1 MGNAERNQ
9 NMTLTLIALS
19 YWLHALATV
28 VFVGNFVLLAAIYLP
43 ALADNPAVLSAI
55 SKRSRWWLYASMLIF
70 TITGVYLTFVDSSY
84 LGIGNFSN
92 FWGVM
97 MLVKHLL
104 IVGMI
109 AMGFWFNAIMRVGPL
124 MSSNTG
130 AAQALARFR
139 WYVNAM
145 TVCGVLVLLLTAL
158 AQVE

>member
-1 MGNAERNQ
+1 
-9 NMTLTLIALS
+9 MTSILVALS
-19 YWLHALATV
+19 SWLHALATV
-28 VFVGNFVLLAAIYLP
+28 IFIGHFVLLAVIYIP
-43 ALADNPAVLSAI
+43 ALADTPAALSAV
-55 SKRSRWWLYASMLIF
+55 SKRSRWWMYASLLVFIF
-70 TITGVYLTFVDSSY
+70 TGVYLMFIDPNY
-84 LGIGNFSN
+84 LGIGKFNN
-92 FWGVM
+92 FWSVM

-130 AAQALARFR
+130 AMQALERFR

-145 TVCGVLVLLLTAL
+145 AICGVLVLLLTVL